1 MQIHSQHKSKKYL
14 NLAAFSSIRHVQ
26 HVLDENTIDHL
37 LEHGSPNPPA
47 CHPDGLNYRSGAI
60 GTVFKKTAMQ
70 LGAWLFCVLLIRL
83 DKLKVSRKIT
93 LLRPIPK

>member
-14 NLAAFSSIRHVQ
+14 NWATFSSIRHVH

-60 GTVFKKTAMQ
+60 KKTAMQ

>member
-14 NLAAFSSIRHVQ
+14 NLATFSSIRHVQ

-37 LEHGSPNPPA
+37 LEYGLPNPPA
-47 CHPDGLNYRSGAI
+47 CHPDGQNCRSGAI
-60 GTVFKKTAMQ
+60 KKTAMQ